1 MISIYENIID
11 NGITLRDEEAIKRY
25 VQLIQWG
32 RRNPVQF
39 VEKIFQIPLLDYQK
53 WLLAMSWNKEYVV
66 WVCSRNAGK
75 SFLVSIFAQ
84 ARALLY
90 PKSKIHIMSSGSRQA
105 NETFETMESI
115 AKHTVKTLVSD
126 NTVFWDEVAKSNADS
141 DLSLFI

>member
-1 MISIYENIID
+1 MLSVYGNMTD
-11 NGITLRDEEAIKRY
+11 NGITLRDEESLKKY
-25 VQLIQWG
+25 VALIQWG

-39 VEKIFQIPLLDYQK
+39 VEKIFQIPLMDYQK
-53 WLLAMSWNKEYVV
+53 WLLSMSWNKEYVV

-75 SFLVSIFAQ
+75 SFLVGIFSQ

-115 AKHTVKTLVSD
+115 AKHTVKIVRE
-126 NTVFWDEVAKSNADS
+126 NV
-141 DLSLFI
+141 